1 MLFEMV
7 KPNSWTYASL
17 LKSARRTKLLISRS
31 LSGADRAVAL
41 IIVDVC
47 ISVSFLMQR
56 CPATMLHTSNG
67 KYVCLCSWPTCKHG
81 KCGCFNFILYLSRKY
96 LATVHSTVCPFS
108 NCNGNLLARIRK
120 DQKIE
125 LERCVHA
132 RTYGEHGELTIA
144 FELVV
149 VLHCTHGTS
158 VASCRNV

>member
-1 MLFEMV
+1 M
-7 KPNSWTYASL
+7 NY
-17 LKSARRTKLLISRS
+17 

-96 LATVHSTVCPFS
+96 FATVHSTVCPFS
-108 NCNGNLLARIRK
+108 NCNGNLFASTKMNEFIKRNMSN
-120 DQKIE
+120 
-125 LERCVHA
+125 
-132 RTYGEHGELTIA
+132 YGAGELTIA
-144 FELVV
+144 FELVA
-149 VLHCTHGTS
+149 VLHYKRDIS
-158 VASCRNV
+158 VALCRNV